1 MPSLDIFSLV
11 PPCMY
16 TYIEVEGLV
25 YIYIYTLNIYVCIDT
40 WYVHE
45 VSLLLHTYDSNDD
58 WSYISFLIHHSCN
71 HVCQYRSNKGHYCLL
86 PSIIHCGSKKYFTE
100 EHILMIIQHM
110 QWVFPSFVHIF
121 EVMIFSGLSGFRF
134 YPKNGPWCW
143 KIRWDSHWLLFWG
156 SFAGED
162 LAWTRAGWGTGADL
176 GYGSSRTGGHRVG
189 WS

>member
-1 MPSLDIFSLV
+1 
-11 PPCMY
+11 MY
-16 TYIEVEGLV
+16 VYIYRSWRFGI

-134 YPKNGPWCW
+134 YPKKRPLMLEDSLGLPLAPFLRLVCW
-143 KIRWDSHWLLFWG
+143 R
-156 SFAGED
+156 
-162 LAWTRAGWGTGADL
+162 RL
-176 GYGSSRTGGHRVG
+176 GVDACRMGNRGRFGV
-189 WS
+189 WE

>member
-25 YIYIYTLNIYVCIDT
+25 YIYIYIYTLNIYVCIDT

-134 YPKNGPWCW
+134 YPKKRPLMLEDSLGLPLAPFLRLVCW
-143 KIRWDSHWLLFWG
+143 R
-156 SFAGED
+156 
-162 LAWTRAGWGTGADL
+162 RL
-176 GYGSSRTGGHRVG
+176 GVDACRMGNRGRFGV
-189 WS
+189 WE